1 MQNNKLDKTNIV
13 IVNGVLRLIN
23 NPLLEGLNGPTIFV
37 YCLTPYYFSKAHYTD
52 IPNVG
57 ETRFK
62 YLFSCINRFKQEL
75 KDKYNCDLLVLEG
88 TYKQVVD
95 SLSEWFTN
103 VEVRVLHQPYPYEY
117 AYEKELKDSSY
128 NKLNNRVNIIND
140 GYTLLPFNNV
150 ISLYKS
156 NYNGSFNSFYN
167 AYLRQQQQIQWLDN
181 SNINI
186 TPVTTSIQ
194 STEAIG
200 SNNGFYYD
208 FDNLVGYSVN
218 RHNISGPSTTKCE
231 AALSL
236 GTISK
241 ASAYGK
247 AITHDKASNDDKDAF
262 IRSLIWGDYCYAIAE
277 CKGIML
283 YTKDGLSK
291 DLNKGKVELIPD
303 WIKGTGSEVKFYN
316 KAMTKL
322 RLEGYIP
329 NRVRMLLGYY
339 IIKVM
344 GYSPLALGE
353 YFEHYLLGFNVANN
367 WIGAHSCNGTGVDVI
382 PGGRNFNIRT
392 QLQQYDLDGEYL

>member
-23 NPLLEGLNGPTIFV
+23 NPLLEGLTGPTIFV

-95 SLSEWFTN
+95 SLSDWFTN

-117 AYEKELKDSSY
+117 MYEKELKESSY

-150 ISLYKS
+150 ISLYRS
-156 NYNGSFNSFYN
+156 NYNGSFSSFYN
-167 AYLRQQQQIQWLDN
+167 AYLRQQQHIQWLDN

-186 TPVTTSIQ
+186 TPVTVSIQ

-247 AITHDKASNDDKDAF
+247 AITHDKASNQDKDAF

-277 CKGIML
+277 CKGIKL

-291 DLNKGKVELIPD
+291 DLNNGKVELIPD
-303 WIKGTGSEVKFYN
+303 WIKGTGTEVKFYN

-329 NRVRMLLGYY
+329 NRVRMLLAYY

-344 GYSPLALGE
+344 GYSPLALAE

-382 PGGRNFNIRT
+382 PSGRNFNIRT

>member
-1 MQNNKLDKTNIV
+1 MQNNKLDKTNVV
-13 IVNGVLRLIN
+13 IVNGALRLVN
-23 NPLLEGLNGPTIFV
+23 NPLLDNLNGPTIFV

-88 TYKQVVD
+88 TYTQVLD
-95 SLSEWFTN
+95 LLSEFFIN

-117 AYEKELKDSSY
+117 AYEKELKNSRY

-156 NYNGSFNSFYN
+156 NYSGSFKAFYN
-167 AYLRQQQQIQWLDN
+167 AYLRQQKDIQWLDGCN
-181 SNINI
+181 NNII
-186 TPVTTSIQ
+186 PVDVSVK

-200 SNNGFYYD
+200 SSNGFYYD
-208 FDNLVGYSVN
+208 FDNLVGYAVN
-218 RHNISGPSTTKCE
+218 RHNITGTPTVKCE
-231 AALSL
+231 AALSVGSL
-236 GTISK
+236 SK

-247 AITHDKASNDDKDAF
+247 AVIHDKASEGDKDMF
-262 IRSLIWGDYCYAIAE
+262 IRSLIWSDYCYAIAE
-277 CKGIML
+277 CKGIKL
-283 YTKDGLSK
+283 YTKNGLSK
-291 DLNKGKVELIPD
+291 DLNKGKVEVIPD
-303 WIKGTGSEVKFYN
+303 WIKGTGTEVKFYN

-322 RLEGYIP
+322 RLEGYLP
-329 NRVRMLLGYY
+329 NRVRMLLGFY

-344 GYSPLALGE
+344 GYSPLALAE
-353 YFEHYLLGFNVANN
+353 YFEHYLLNFSPHNN

-382 PGGRNFNIRT
+382 LGGRNFNIRK
-392 QLQQYDLDGEYL
+392 QLEQYDLNKEYL

>member
-13 IVNGVLRLIN
+13 IVNGALRLVN

-57 ETRFK
+57 ENRFK

-75 KDKYNCDLLVLEG
+75 KGNYNCDLLVLEG

-117 AYEKELKDSSY
+117 RYEKELKESNY

-150 ISLYKS
+150 ITLYKS
-156 NYNGSFNSFYN
+156 NYNGSFSSFYN
-167 AYLRQQQQIQWLDN
+167 GYLRQQQQIQWLDN

-186 TPVTTSIQ
+186 TPVTVTIQ
-194 STEAIG
+194 STDSIG
-200 SNNGFYYD
+200 SNNNFYYD
-208 FDNLVGYSVN
+208 FDNLVGYNVN
-218 RHNISGPSTTKCE
+218 RNNISGSSTIKCE

-236 GTISK
+236 GTLSK

-247 AITHDKASNDDKDAF
+247 AVLNKASREDKDAF

-277 CKGIML
+277 SKGINL
-283 YTKDGLSK
+283 YTKDGLSR
-291 DLNKGKVELIPD
+291 DINNGKVELIPD
-303 WIKGTGSEVKFYN
+303 WIKGMGTEVKFYN

-344 GYSPLALGE
+344 GYSPLALAE

-382 PGGRNFNIRT
+382 SGGRNFNIRK
-392 QLQQYDLDGEYL
+392 QLEQYDLNKEYL